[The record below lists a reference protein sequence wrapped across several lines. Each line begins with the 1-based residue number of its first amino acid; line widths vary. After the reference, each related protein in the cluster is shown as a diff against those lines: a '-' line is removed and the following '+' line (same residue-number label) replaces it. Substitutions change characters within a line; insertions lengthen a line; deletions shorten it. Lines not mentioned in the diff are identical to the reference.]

1 MIFPPRQN
9 GNEYNRFRNS
19 FQNLQN
25 LQNIFI
31 TSHVTPHL
39 TLQNK
44 ELIDDL
50 TKTKDELSG
59 FNRMSSKQQIELD
72 AAILQKNEKI
82 KSCNRMELEV
92 VIFIYHYKSIES
104 KP

>member
-1 MIFPPRQN
+1 METNTIGSATLFKICKI
-9 GNEYNRFRNS
+9 S
-19 FQNLQN
+19 A
-25 LQNIFI
+25 NIFI
-31 TSHVTPHL
+31 TSHVTLHL

-59 FNRMSSKQQIELD
+59 FNRMCSKQQIELD

-92 VIFIYHYKSIES
+92 VIFINHYESIES
-104 KP
+104 KPY